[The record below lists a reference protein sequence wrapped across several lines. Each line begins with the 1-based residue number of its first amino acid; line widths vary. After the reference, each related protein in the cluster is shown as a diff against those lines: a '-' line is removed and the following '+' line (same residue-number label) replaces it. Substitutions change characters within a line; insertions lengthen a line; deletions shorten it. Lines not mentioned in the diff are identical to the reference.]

1 MLTFQHCIFTVAM
14 FLLAHK
20 LNSDNDWTLGRVGG
34 GVEDIKFQ
42 GY

>member
-14 FLLAHK
+14 FLLAQK
-20 LNSDNDWTLGRVGG
+20 LNSDNHWTLGRVGG

-42 GY
+42 WY